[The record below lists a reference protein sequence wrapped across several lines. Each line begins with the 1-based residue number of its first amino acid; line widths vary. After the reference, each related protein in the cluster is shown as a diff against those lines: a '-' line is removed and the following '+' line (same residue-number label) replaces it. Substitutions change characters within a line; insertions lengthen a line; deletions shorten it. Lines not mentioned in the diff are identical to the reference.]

1 MWVRYPRSCWQ
12 NLVHPMNNAAQFG
25 RVLLLMGGYSSE
37 RSVSLKSGATV
48 LAALQR
54 AGVDVTPFDV
64 QRDFLTSLLAA
75 HKATPF
81 DRAFIILHGRG
92 GEDGQ
97 IQAVL
102 DVLNIP
108 YTGTDMTGSAIGMD
122 KLACKRIWR
131 GEGLPTPPW
140 AVVTTLA
147 EAQAAAIELGLPV
160 MIKPVAEGSSVGVAK
175 VHCAEELP
183 AAFVEAK
190 RYGAV
195 LMERYIRGEEFTV
208 ALLNGRALPV
218 IRLSTP
224 HDFYDFDAKYLAND
238 TQYDIPC
245 GLSVEAEAQMQRI
258 ALQAFAAVGGRG
270 WGRVDFMRE
279 GVASEAGQSWLIEV
293 NTVPGMTDHSLV
305 PMAARAV
312 GIEIDALCV
321 QILAQA
327 GQPAAGE

>member
-1 MWVRYPRSCWQ
+1 
-12 NLVHPMNNAAQFG
+12 MNNAAQFG
-25 RVLLLMGGYSSE
+25 RVLLLMGGWSSE

-54 AGVDVTPFDV
+54 AGVDVTALDV
-64 QRDFLTSLLAA
+64 QRDFLPQLIAA
-75 HKATPF
+75 HQATPF

-102 DVLNIP
+102 DILNIP
-108 YTGTDMTGSAIGMD
+108 YTGTGMTGSAIGMD

-131 GEGLPTPPW
+131 GEGLLTPPW
-140 AVVTTLA
+140 VVVSTIA
-147 EAQAAAIELGLPV
+147 QAQAAAIELGLPV

-175 VHCAEELP
+175 VNTLDALP
-183 AAFVEAK
+183 AAFAEAQ
-190 RYGAV
+190 RYGQV
-195 LMERYIRGEEFTV
+195 LMERYIHGEEFTV
-208 ALLNGRALPV
+208 AILNGHALPV

-224 HDFYDFDAKYLAND
+224 HEFYDFDAKYLAND
-238 TQYDIPC
+238 TQYDIPS
-245 GLSVEAEAQMQRI
+245 GLSVDAESHMQSI
-258 ALQAFAAVGGRG
+258 ALQAFAMVGGAG

-279 GVASEAGQSWLIEV
+279 GVGACAGQSWLIEV

-312 GIEIDALCV
+312 GIEIEALCV
-321 QILAQA
+321 QILAQTLS
-327 GQPAAGE
+327 PAAGE

>member
-1 MWVRYPRSCWQ
+1 
-12 NLVHPMNNAAQFG
+12 MNNAAHWG
-25 RVLLLMGGYSSE
+25 HVLLLMGGWSSE
-37 RSVSLKSGATV
+37 RSVSLNSGATV

-54 AGVDVTPFDV
+54 AGVQVTALDV
-64 QRDFLTSLLAA
+64 QRDFLPQLLTA

-108 YTGTDMTGSAIGMD
+108 YTGTGMTGSAIGMD

-140 AVVTTLA
+140 VVVATLA
-147 EAQAAAIELGLPV
+147 EAQAAATTLGLPV
-160 MIKPVAEGSSVGVAK
+160 IIKPVAEGSSVGVAK
-175 VHCAEELP
+175 VNSAGELP
-183 AAFVEAK
+183 AAFVEAQ
-190 RYGAV
+190 RYGQV

-208 ALLNGRALPV
+208 AILNGRALPV

-224 HDFYDFDAKYLAND
+224 HEFYDFNAKYLADD

-245 GLSVEAEAQMQRI
+245 GLSPEAEAQMQHI
-258 ALQAFAAVGGRG
+258 ALQAFAAVGGSG

-279 GVASEAGQSWLIEV
+279 GSASEAGQSWLIEV

-312 GIEIDALCV
+312 GIAIDQLCI
-321 QILAQA
+321 QILAQTE
-327 GQPAAGE
+327 QPRVVGE

>member
-1 MWVRYPRSCWQ
+1 
-12 NLVHPMNNAAQFG
+12 MNNPAQFG
-25 RVLLLMGGYSSE
+25 RVLLLMGGFSAE
-37 RSVSLKSGATV
+37 RPVSLKSGATV

-54 AGVDVTPFDV
+54 AGVDVTPLDV
-64 QRDFLTSLLAA
+64 TRNFLPELLSTHQA
-75 HKATPF
+75 KPF

-102 DVLNIP
+102 DALNIP
-108 YTGTDMTGSAIGMD
+108 YTGTGMTGSAIGMD

-140 AVVTTLA
+140 ALVHTLA
-147 EAQAAAIELGLPV
+147 QAETAAAELGLPV
-160 MIKPVAEGSSVGVAK
+160 MVKPVAEGSSVGVAK
-175 VHCAEELP
+175 VNTLAALP
-183 AAFVEAK
+183 AAFAEAQ
-190 RYGAV
+190 RHGQV

-208 ALLNGRALPV
+208 AILNGRALPV

-238 TQYDIPC
+238 TQYHIPS
-245 GLSVEAEAQMQRI
+245 GLDLAAETAMQRT
-258 ALQAFAAVGGRG
+258 ALNAFAAIGGSG

-279 GVASEAGQSWLIEV
+279 GVAAAAGQSWLIEV

-312 GIEIDALCV
+312 GLEIEDLCM
-321 QILAQA
+321 QILAQTL
-327 GQPAAGE
+327 QPAAGA

>member
-1 MWVRYPRSCWQ
+1 MT
-12 NLVHPMNNAAQFG
+12 NAAQWG
-25 RVLLLMGGYSSE
+25 RVLLLVGGFSSE

-54 AGVDVTPFDV
+54 AGVDVTPLDV
-64 QRDFLTSLLAA
+64 QRDFLPQLIAA
-75 HKATPF
+75 HQATPF

-102 DVLNIP
+102 DILNIP
-108 YTGTDMTGSAIGMD
+108 YTGTGMTGSAIGMD

-140 AVVTTLA
+140 VVVATLA
-147 EAQAAAIELGLPV
+147 QAQAAAIELGLPV
-160 MIKPVAEGSSVGVAK
+160 IIKPVAEGSSVGVAK
-175 VHCAEELP
+175 VNRIDELP
-183 AAFVEAK
+183 AAFIEAE
-190 RYGAV
+190 RYGQV
-195 LMERYIRGEEFTV
+195 FMERYIQGEEFTV

-224 HDFYDFDAKYLAND
+224 HDFYDFNAKYLAND
-238 TQYDIPC
+238 TQYHIPS
-245 GLSVEAEAQMQRI
+245 GLSAEAEAQMQRI
-258 ALQAFAAVGGRG
+258 ALQAFAAVGGAG

-279 GVASEAGQSWLIEV
+279 GAAAGLGQSWLIEV

-312 GIEIDALCV
+312 GIEIEALCLS
-321 QILAQA
+321 ILAQT
-327 GQPAAGE
+327 GQPVASA